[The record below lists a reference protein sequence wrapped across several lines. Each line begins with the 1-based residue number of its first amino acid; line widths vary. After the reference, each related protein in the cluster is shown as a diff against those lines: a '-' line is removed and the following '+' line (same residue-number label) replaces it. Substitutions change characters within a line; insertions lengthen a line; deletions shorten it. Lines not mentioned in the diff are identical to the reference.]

1 VLAETEVRWQ
11 GDTEVITNPTTEQVL
26 DHLLLS
32 QCLNYE
38 SDYLIAEFETHCE
51 GTVRIAFKR
60 SVNGTREYLYVEV
73 VQ

>member
-1 VLAETEVRWQ
+1 M
-11 GDTEVITNPTTEQVL
+11 ITNPTIEQVL

-38 SDYLIAEFETHCE
+38 SDYVVAEFETHCE

-60 SVNGTREYLYVEV
+60 SESGAREYLYVEV